1 MIAPGAEKH
10 PITRGIKNGD
20 VWGPSDVY
28 GVRLPLD
35 KSSQHIF
42 LGQVTKRKGPRTNDP
57 FFGMKPTDDEAVA
70 GRKNAPMMPI
80 TWTKNYQVPGGK
92 KGRVFTTTMG
102 SSTDLVAEGSRRMM
116 INGVYWLLDLKIP
129 KNGAKVDLTGEFKPL
144 QYSFRSK
151 DYWPKQSKR
160 PAAFRLKKQKK
171 K

>member
-1 MIAPGAEKH
+1 M
-10 PITRGIKNGD
+10 
-20 VWGPSDVY
+20 
-28 GVRLPLD
+28 PLD